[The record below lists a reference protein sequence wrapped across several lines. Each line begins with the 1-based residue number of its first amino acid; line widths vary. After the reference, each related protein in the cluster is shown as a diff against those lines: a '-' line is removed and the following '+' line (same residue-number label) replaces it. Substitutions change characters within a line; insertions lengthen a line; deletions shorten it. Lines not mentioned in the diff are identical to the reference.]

1 MNGAESRNPDADP
14 AALAERIATVLRTTH
29 RTAAA
34 AESLTGGSV
43 ASRLSA
49 APGAS
54 EWFRGG
60 IVAYTEEVQFSVLD
74 VTPGPVITAECALQ
88 MAAGAVR
95 VLGADVAVATT
106 GAGGPGP
113 QEDRPAGTV
122 FIAVT
127 AGTDRSV
134 CEYHFDGD
142 PGEIVAAATAQAL
155 ADLAELVDRGGL

>member
-1 MNGAESRNPDADP
+1 MAGAENRGPADDP
-14 AALAERIATVLRTTH
+14 AALAERIATALRATH

-60 IVAYTEEVQFSVLD
+60 IVAYSEQVKFAVLD
-74 VTPGPVITAECALQ
+74 VTPGPVITAECARQ

-122 FIAVT
+122 FVAVA
-127 AGTDRSV
+127 AGTDGHVR
-134 CEYHFDGD
+134 EYHFDGD

-155 ADLAELVDRGGL
+155 ADLAELVDPTGG